1 MRTRFFKL
9 NEEEIQKLDQERFD
23 DQAEEDLQQLVW
35 QQDHTEIV
43 ETKTL
48 DGEIAINKQ

>member
-23 DQAEEDLQQLVW
+23 DQAEEDLQQNMWEQNHVMIIESQELGGEV
-35 QQDHTEIV
+35 QLEI
-43 ETKTL
+43 
-48 DGEIAINKQ
+48 Q